1 MSVIKLIFTL
11 LLVVLVAVLTGF
23 NLSNTCTIWFFHNF
37 ENIPIFAAL
46 LVAFIFGV
54 VITLP
59 FVFFKKKSRE
69 EKKLFNK
76 KKNTDTTDVAPVSQ
90 NVPGD
95 VQLDVS
101 DASYPSETETDVKD
115 KTKKAKK

>member
-11 LLVVLVAVLTGF
+11 LLVVLVTVLTGF
-23 NLSNTCTIWFFHNF
+23 NLSNTCTIWFFHKF
-37 ENIPIFAAL
+37 ENIPVFAAL

-59 FVFFKKKSRE
+59 FVLFRKKSKADKKKE
-69 EKKLFNK
+69 MKTEDLL
-76 KKNTDTTDVAPVSQ
+76 PVSQ
-90 NVPGD
+90 NISD
-95 VQLDVS
+95 DAQLDVS

-115 KTKKAKK
+115 KNKKAKK

>member
-23 NLSNTCTIWFFHNF
+23 NLSNTCTIWFFHKF
-37 ENIPIFAAL
+37 ENIPVFAAL

-59 FVFFKKKSRE
+59 FVLFRKKSKA
-69 EKKLFNK
+69 EKNK
-76 KKNTDTTDVAPVSQ
+76 KKELKTEDSLPVSQ
-90 NVPGD
+90 NIPGD

-101 DASYPSETETDVKD
+101 DASYSQETETEPKE
-115 KTKKAKK
+115 KNKKSKK

>member
-23 NLSNTCTIWFFHNF
+23 NLSNKCTIWFFHNF
-37 ENIPIFAAL
+37 ENIPVFAAL

-59 FVFFKKKSRE
+59 FVLFRKKSKTDKKKEMKTEDS
-69 EKKLFNK
+69 L
-76 KKNTDTTDVAPVSQ
+76 PVSQ
-90 NVPGD
+90 SISGEAL
-95 VQLDVS
+95 LDVS
-101 DASYPSETETDVKD
+101 DASYPQETETEPKE
-115 KTKKAKK
+115 KNKKSKK